1 MAWQILPGLF
11 ELGNGR
17 TRVAEAD
24 QRHTENEPGLGV
36 IGHQV
41 DGLLGGLG
49 RGLEASG
56 SQQTV
61 TAKHQVVGQEE
72 SGGCIFGVLLGDQP
86 EAIFGIG
93 YMNPT
98 EVGVLCMGLLLVLR
112 RMMARLFLAALLM
125 TFLVATQQVQKSL
138 AQLSVLF
145 GSAVKAAAVCG
156 SGSACS

>member
-86 EAIFGIG
+86 EAIFGRVGGTGDIG
-93 YMNPT
+93 SEGTFDLDGGPLQILELLEGALPRLIARHGACRGT
-98 EVGVLCMGLLLVLR
+98 DSIDLAQDVFRVGVLADGEW
-112 RMMARLFLAALLM
+112 
-125 TFLVATQQVQKSL
+125 T
-138 AQLSVLF
+138 
-145 GSAVKAAAVCG
+145 
-156 SGSACS
+156 